1 MWSGQCHLPSGLLID
16 TDERSAEQK
25 TRRELEEGCCS
36 MMLYHG
42 GAEEIVS
49 PDLMHSRKA
58 VDFGAG
64 FYVTPIFDQ
73 ACWH

>member
-1 MWSGQCHLPSGLLID
+1 
-16 TDERSAEQK
+16 
-25 TRRELEEGCCS
+25 